1 MILTTLFILALAW
14 SISRGIKGSS
24 LASQLARKTKEVKPR
39 IEMIIPV
46 KEAAVESINTIHL
59 TDYINEKRINTVSGK
74 IQTITLPSLPGSSE
88 SELFLN

>member
-1 MILTTLFILALAW
+1 MILTTLFIIALTW

-24 LASQLARKTKEVKPR
+24 LASHLARKTKEVKPR

-46 KEAAVESINTIHL
+46 KEESIEPMNSIHL
-59 TDYINEKRINTVSGK
+59 TDYINKKRINTVSGK

-88 SELFLN
+88 SDLFLN